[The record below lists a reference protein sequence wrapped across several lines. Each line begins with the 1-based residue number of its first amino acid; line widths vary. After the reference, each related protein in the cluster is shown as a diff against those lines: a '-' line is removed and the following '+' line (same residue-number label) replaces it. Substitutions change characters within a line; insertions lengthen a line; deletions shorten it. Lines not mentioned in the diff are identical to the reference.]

1 MSVISL
7 LNEPNTSSPA
17 NVDASVMYRRFR
29 DSQGRDNEYE
39 QIVKNQ
45 VVQTRAEAERDGVK
59 VPITIED
66 YCVKTVFVEQKST
79 APELLMDTSDFY
91 YSDDDEQDDDNY
103 EYPDSENDDV
113 DMQGQGTSSQAPNKK
128 VSSNVSSHAESSSVK
143 SCVPPNRD

>member
-17 NVDASVMYRRFR
+17 NVDASVMFRRFR

-59 VPITIED
+59 VPVTIED
-66 YCVKTVFVEQKST
+66 YCVKTVFVEHKSA
-79 APELLMDTSDFY
+79 APEMLMDTSDFY
-91 YSDDDEQDDDNY
+91 YSDDSDPDEDNY

-113 DMQGQGTSSQAPNKK
+113 DMQGTSTQSPTKK
-128 VSSNVSSHAESSSVK
+128 VPSVSHVESTSAKSSI
-143 SCVPPNRD
+143 PPNRD